1 MKKLRLIA
9 IVLQIAFYV
18 LAIAKLLTS
27 QANPLLE
34 RGLIIVQAHSS
45 IKGVKMSIEFVMLI
59 ILAGWVGVNEWRLHI
74 VEKRIKDLEKK
85 DK

>member
-1 MKKLRLIA
+1 
-9 IVLQIAFYV
+9 
-18 LAIAKLLTS
+18 
-27 QANPLLE
+27 
-34 RGLIIVQAHSS
+34 
-45 IKGVKMSIEFVMLI
+45 MSIEFVMLI